1 MVHFSDFD
9 TRNYPT
15 VDVRTGYAQ
24 WVATY
29 EQTVEDAMD
38 LAVLDRLTTP
48 AWPEVGRAADLGCG
62 TGRTGAWL
70 RARATDGLVLDGVD
84 LTPEML
90 AAARERG
97 AHDSLTEGDV
107 AATGLAEGGYDLVVS
122 SLIDEHLADLGP
134 YYREAWRLARPGG
147 RCVLVGLHPYFIMAA
162 GMPTHFTGEGGAD
175 IAITTHVHLV
185 SDHLTAGLAAG
196 WTLVEMAEAVVD
208 DAWIAL
214 KPKWE
219 KYRSHPVSAAYVWE
233 KRA

>member
-1 MVHFSDFD
+1 MVNFSDFD
-9 TRNYPT
+9 TRHYPM

-24 WVATY
+24 WVETY

-38 LAVLDRLTTP
+38 LAVLERLGSP
-48 AWPEVGRAADLGCG
+48 SWSEVRRAADLGCG

-70 RARATDGLVLDGVD
+70 RARAADGLVLDGID

-90 AAARERG
+90 AVARAKG
-97 AHDSLTEGDV
+97 AHDTLAEADV
-107 AATGLAEGGYDLVVS
+107 ADTGLAGGGYDLVIS

-134 YYREAWRLARPGG
+134 FYREALRLARPGG

-162 GMPTHFTGEGGAD
+162 AMPTHFTGPAGGNV
-175 IAITTHVHLV
+175 AITTHIHLV

-208 DAWIAL
+208 EEWIAL

-219 KYRSHPVSAAYVWE
+219 KYRGHPVSAAYVWE
-233 KRA
+233 KRG